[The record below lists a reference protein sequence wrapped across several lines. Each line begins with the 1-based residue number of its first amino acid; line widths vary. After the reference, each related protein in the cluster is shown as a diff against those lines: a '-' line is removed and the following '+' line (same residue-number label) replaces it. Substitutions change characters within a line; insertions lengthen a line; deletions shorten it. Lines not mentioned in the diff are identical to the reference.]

1 MNLKLSLP
9 KGVDEQSVVFS
20 LPFDIDRKAK
30 RTDGHLTATKEKLS
44 VYYNGE
50 LCEQFLLEDLMEIEV
65 EQLIGCSML
74 CVKDAFGKQKF
85 VCAFSQKHFMRF
97 AELAKI
103 IDHYLKTGVFTE
115 TTDADEPA
123 CPRCGISL
131 NGSKKCVYCE
141 GDKGVFVKLIK
152 RLKPYRKQFIFS
164 LFSTRNIG

>member
-50 LCEQFLLEDLMEIEV
+50 LCEQFLLEDLMDIEV

-74 CVKDAFGKQKF
+74 CVKDAMGKQKF
-85 VCAFSQKHFMRF
+85 VCAFSQKH
-97 AELAKI
+97 L
-103 IDHYLKTGVFTE
+103 
-115 TTDADEPA
+115 
-123 CPRCGISL
+123 
-131 NGSKKCVYCE
+131 
-141 GDKGVFVKLIK
+141 
-152 RLKPYRKQFIFS
+152 
-164 LFSTRNIG
+164 